1 MSMEGIDF
9 TFREHPD
16 KPVHIEVKEKKSRY
30 DTREWPLDDMDEKD
44 AFILDDL
51 TVRKCLVRGPRCVIL
66 VWDHITKEYFV
77 FPIVDLALMPRKRVN
92 RQIHRNTLTLK
103 GKWIIDFRNGQ
114 KCSNLDEVFKAIRAY
129 VTALDGP
136 IVTTTRCYG
145 SFVGEEVPTA
155 GSTRHPGHWQKDLS
169 G

>member
-51 TVRKCLVRGPRCVIL
+51 TSESVWSVVHDASYWSGIILPRNILSFQSSTWRLCL
-66 VWDHITKEYFV
+66 
-77 FPIVDLALMPRKRVN
+77 AN
-92 RQIHRNTLTLK
+92 
-103 GKWIIDFRNGQ
+103 
-114 KCSNLDEVFKAIRAY
+114 
-129 VTALDGP
+129 
-136 IVTTTRCYG
+136 
-145 SFVGEEVPTA
+145 
-155 GSTRHPGHWQKDLS
+155 GSTGRFTVTR
-169 G
+169 